1 MTAQPA
7 RTGHDIP
14 RVNVSPE
21 KTPISA
27 RVLRMSLTVRLF
39 LLVTIAVLPALG
51 IQAYNE
57 YDLRRS
63 READIRDRVVQITKQ
78 FGEEMGELRE
88 GARQFLI
95 AMAQLP
101 PVKAKDAGLCSALFA
116 SLKSAYA
123 NYNLLGAADAQG
135 HVFCTSGKTSLMSVA
150 DQSFFRRAMRAKS
163 EASLAVGTYYADPAT
178 GDKAIHFAHTFR
190 DDNGEVAGIVFAGL
204 DLGWLSDH
212 LKERGLTP
220 TQSILIADRLGN
232 IIARLP
238 HPEVLVGKNM
248 RKSHERIMDGNTAG
262 WEEANGVDGIARIFG
277 YVPAQLPPYDFFLS
291 AGQEKADAL
300 APIVDATRRGVGLI
314 LAGFVLALYAAWWG
328 GRLFIRRPVNDL
340 LAVANKW
347 RDGNEDARVQLKN
360 RATEIGRLGGA
371 FNDMADALAARNA
384 AQKAAEE
391 ELRQLNATL
400 EQRVE
405 QRTEELARA
414 NRLATLGKL
423 TATVSHELRNPLA
436 VIRNTV
442 FALGEAAK
450 SHGINLDRSLKRIE
464 RNVIRCNEII
474 TELLDYTRT
483 RKLDAAPRVFDD
495 WLVEVLNE
503 YDVPPGIALHRQLDA
518 AGAEVTF
525 DSGRLQRVF
534 VNLLDNAR
542 DAIND
547 GRSVP
552 APGTARD
559 ASITIR
565 TKVVAG
571 RFQAVVADTG
581 AGIPPEVFPKIF
593 EPLFST
599 KGFGIGLGL
608 PTVKQIIEQHGGD
621 IQIASAVGQGTTVTM
636 WLPLFRVQDMAA

>member
-1 MTAQPA
+1 MTVQPA
-7 RTGHDIP
+7 RAAQENLRTNIGSTNTAI
-14 RVNVSPE
+14 V
-21 KTPISA
+21 A
-27 RVLRMSLTVRLF
+27 RLQRMSLTVRLF
-39 LLVTIAVLPALG
+39 LLVTIAILPALG

-57 YDLRRS
+57 FDLRRS

-88 GARQFLI
+88 GARQLLI
-95 AMAQLP
+95 AVAQLP
-101 PVKAKDAGLCSALFA
+101 QVKSKSADACSTLLS
-116 SLKSAYA
+116 SLKAVYA
-123 NYNLLGAADAQG
+123 NYSLLGAADAQG
-135 HVFCTSGKTSLMSVA
+135 NVFCTSGKTSLMSVA
-150 DQSFFRRAMRAKS
+150 DQEFFQRAMAKDG
-163 EASLAVGTYYADPAT
+163 LAVGLYWADPVT
-178 GDKAIHFAHTFR
+178 GEKSIHFAHRFY
-190 DDNGEVAGIVFAGL
+190 DAAGNVAGIVFAGL
-204 DLGWLSDH
+204 DLDWLSEH

-220 TQSILIADRLGN
+220 SQSILIADRKGN

-238 HPEVLVGKNM
+238 HPEQLVGKNM
-248 RKSHERIMDGNTAG
+248 RKSHEGIMDGDTTG
-262 WEEANGVDGIARIFG
+262 WEEAAGVDGLTRIFG
-277 YVPAQLPPYDFFLS
+277 YLPAQLPPYDFFLS
-291 AGQEKADAL
+291 AGQEKSEAL
-300 APIVDATRRGVGLI
+300 EPIVNATRLGIGLI
-314 LAGFVLALYAAWWG
+314 LVGFVLALYAAWWG
-328 GRLFIRRPVNDL
+328 GRLFIRRPVDNL
-340 LAVANKW
+340 LQVANQW
-347 RDGNEDARVQLKN
+347 RDGNESARVNL
-360 RATEIGRLGGA
+360 RDTASEVGRLGLA
-371 FNDMADALAARNA
+371 FNDMADALAARHA
-384 AQKAAEE
+384 AQKKAEE
-391 ELRQLNATL
+391 ELRQLNVTL
-400 EQRVE
+400 EERVV

-450 SHGINLDRSLKRIE
+450 ANNLNFDRSLKRIE

-483 RKLDAAPRVFDD
+483 RKLDAAPRLFDE
-495 WLVEVLNE
+495 WLIEILNDYEV
-503 YDVPPGIALHRQLDA
+503 PAGIALRRQLDA

-547 GRSVP
+547 GRSMP
-552 APGTARD
+552 APGTARES
-559 ASITIR
+559 SITVR

-571 RFQAVVADTG
+571 RFQVVVSDTG

-621 IQIASAVGQGTTVTM
+621 IQIDSSVGQGTTVTL

>member
-1 MTAQPA
+1 MTVQPTRAAQETLRSSSANAPIVA
-7 RTGHDIP
+7 R
-14 RVNVSPE
+14 
-21 KTPISA
+21 
-27 RVLRMSLTVRLF
+27 LQRMSLTVRLF

-57 YDLRRS
+57 FDLRRS

-88 GARQFLI
+88 GARQLLI
-95 AMAQLP
+95 AVAQLP
-101 PVKAKDAGLCSALFA
+101 QVTSKNADTCSALLA
-116 SLKSAYA
+116 SLKAVYA
-123 NYNLLGAADAQG
+123 NYSLLGAADAEG
-135 HVFCTSGKTSLMSVA
+135 NVFCTSGKTSLMSVTSQA
-150 DQSFFRRAMRAKS
+150 FFQRAMAKDG
-163 EASLAVGTYYADPAT
+163 LAVGLYWADPAT
-178 GDKAIHFAHTFR
+178 GEKSVHFAHRFY
-190 DDNGEVAGIVFAGL
+190 DANGHVAGIVFAGL
-204 DLGWLSDH
+204 DLGWLSEH

-220 TQSILIADRLGN
+220 SQSILIADREGN

-238 HPEVLVGKNM
+238 HPEALVGKNM
-248 RKSHERIMDGNTAG
+248 RKSHEAIMDGYKAG
-262 WEEANGVDGIARIFG
+262 WEEAAGVDGLTRIFG

-291 AGQEKADAL
+291 AGQEKSDAL
-300 APIVDATRRGVGLI
+300 APIVNATRLGVGLI
-314 LAGFVLALYAAWWG
+314 LVGFALALYAAWWG
-328 GRLFIRRPVNDL
+328 GRLFIRRPVDNL
-340 LAVANKW
+340 LQVANQW
-347 RDGNEDARVQLKN
+347 RDGNESARVHLKDT
-360 RATEIGRLGGA
+360 ASEVGRLGLA
-371 FNDMADALAARNA
+371 FNDMADALAARHS
-384 AQKAAEE
+384 AQKKAEE

-450 SHGINLDRSLKRIE
+450 TNGLNLDRSLKRIE

-474 TELLDYTRT
+474 SELLDYTRT
-483 RKLDAAPRVFDD
+483 RKLDSAPRVFDE

-503 YDVPPGIALHRQLDA
+503 YEVPPGIDLRRQLDA
-518 AGAEVTF
+518 AGAEVSF

-547 GRSVP
+547 GRSMP
-552 APGTARD
+552 APGTARES
-559 ASITIR
+559 SISVR

-571 RFQAVVADTG
+571 RFQVVVSDTG

-621 IQIASAVGQGTTVTM
+621 IQIESSVGQGTTVTL

>member
-1 MTAQPA
+1 MTVQPA
-7 RTGHDIP
+7 RAAQD
-14 RVNVSPE
+14 
-21 KTPISA
+21 TPHAEVGVAKMSIRA
-27 RVLRMSLTVRLF
+27 WLQRMSLTVRLF
-39 LLVTIAVLPALG
+39 LLVMIAVLPALG

-57 YDLRRS
+57 FDLRRS
-63 READIRDRVVQITKQ
+63 READIRDRVVQITRQ

-88 GARQFLI
+88 GARQLLI

-101 PVKAKDAGLCSALFA
+101 QVKSKDAAACSALLA
-116 SLKSAYA
+116 SLKPVYA
-123 NYNLLGAADAQG
+123 NYNLLGAADAEG
-135 HVFCTSGKTSLMSVA
+135 HVFCTSGKTSLVSVA
-150 DQSFFRRAMRAKS
+150 SQEFFQRAMAKNG
-163 EASLAVGTYYADPAT
+163 LAVGTYFADPVT
-178 GDKAIHFAHTFR
+178 GEKSIHFAHRFH
-190 DDNGEVAGIVFAGL
+190 DAAGKVDGIVFAGL
-204 DLGWLSDH
+204 DLAWLSEH

-220 TQSILIADRLGN
+220 TQSILIADRHGD

-262 WEEANGVDGIARIFG
+262 WEEANGVDGITRIFG

-291 AGQEKADAL
+291 AGQEKAEAL
-300 APIVDATRRGVGLI
+300 APIVNATRRGIGLI
-314 LAGFVLALYAAWWG
+314 LVGFALALYAAWWG
-328 GRLFIRRPVNDL
+328 GRLFIRRPLGDL
-340 LAVANKW
+340 LEVANEW
-347 RDGNEDARVQLKN
+347 RVGNEGARVPLKGT
-360 RATEIGRLGGA
+360 ATEMGRLGLA
-371 FNDMADALAARNA
+371 FNDMADALAARHS
-384 AQKAAEE
+384 AQNKAEE
-391 ELRQLNATL
+391 DLRQLNATL

-405 QRTEELARA
+405 QRTEELAKA

-450 SHGINLDRSLKRIE
+450 SSGLNIDRSLKRIE

-495 WLVEVLNE
+495 WLVDVLSEYEV
-503 YDVPPGIALHRQLDA
+503 PAGIALHRQLDA

-552 APGTARD
+552 APGTVREA
-559 ASITIR
+559 AITVR

-571 RFQAVVADTG
+571 RFQVVVADTG

-621 IQIASAVGQGTTVTM
+621 IQIASAVGQGTTVTL

>member
-1 MTAQPA
+1 MTVQPA
-7 RTGHDIP
+7 RAAQENLRANIG
-14 RVNVSPE
+14 
-21 KTPISA
+21 SA
-27 RVLRMSLTVRLF
+27 NTAIVTRLQRMSLTVRLF
-39 LLVTIAVLPALG
+39 LLVTIAILPALG

-57 YDLRRS
+57 FDLRRS

-88 GARQFLI
+88 GARQLLI
-95 AMAQLP
+95 AVAQLP
-101 PVKAKDAGLCSALFA
+101 QVTTKSADSCSMLLS
-116 SLKSAYA
+116 SLKSVYA
-123 NYNLLGAADAQG
+123 NYSLLGAADAQG
-135 HVFCTSGKTSLMSVA
+135 NVFCTSGKTSLMSVA
-150 DQSFFRRAMRAKS
+150 DQEFFQRAMAKDG
-163 EASLAVGTYYADPAT
+163 LAVGLYWADPAT
-178 GDKAIHFAHTFR
+178 GEKSIHFAHRFY
-190 DDNGEVAGIVFAGL
+190 DAAGNVAGIVFAGL
-204 DLGWLSDH
+204 DLEWLSEH

-220 TQSILIADRLGN
+220 SQSILIADRKGN

-238 HPEVLVGKNM
+238 HPEQLVGKNM
-248 RKSHERIMDGNTAG
+248 RKSHEGIMDGNKTG
-262 WEEANGVDGIARIFG
+262 WEEAAGVDGLTRIFG
-277 YVPAQLPPYDFFLS
+277 YLPAQLPPYDFFLS
-291 AGQEKADAL
+291 AGQEKSEAL
-300 APIVDATRRGVGLI
+300 EPIVNATRLGIGLI
-314 LAGFVLALYAAWWG
+314 LVGFVLALYAAWWG
-328 GRLFIRRPVNDL
+328 GRLFIRRPVDNL
-340 LAVANKW
+340 LQVANQW
-347 RDGNEDARVQLKN
+347 RDGNESARVNL
-360 RATEIGRLGGA
+360 RDTASEVGRLGLA
-371 FNDMADALAARNA
+371 FNDMADALAARHA
-384 AQKAAEE
+384 AQKKAEE
-391 ELRQLNATL
+391 ELRQLNVTL
-400 EQRVE
+400 EERVV

-450 SHGINLDRSLKRIE
+450 ANNLNFDRSLKRIE

-483 RKLDAAPRVFDD
+483 RKLDAAPRLFDE
-495 WLVEVLNE
+495 WLVEILNDYE
-503 YDVPPGIALHRQLDA
+503 VPAGIALRRQLDA

-547 GRSVP
+547 GRSMP
-552 APGTARD
+552 APGTARES
-559 ASITIR
+559 SITVR

-571 RFQAVVADTG
+571 RFQVVVSDTG

-621 IQIASAVGQGTTVTM
+621 IQIDSSVGQGTTVTL

>member
-1 MTAQPA
+1 MTVQPA
-7 RTGHDIP
+7 RAAQENLRANIG
-14 RVNVSPE
+14 
-21 KTPISA
+21 SA
-27 RVLRMSLTVRLF
+27 NTAIVARLQRMSLTVRLF
-39 LLVTIAVLPALG
+39 LLVTIAILPALG

-57 YDLRRS
+57 FDLRRS

-88 GARQFLI
+88 GARQLLI
-95 AMAQLP
+95 AVAQLP
-101 PVKAKDAGLCSALFA
+101 QVTSKSADSCSTLLS
-116 SLKSAYA
+116 SLKSVYA
-123 NYNLLGAADAQG
+123 NYSLLGAADAQG
-135 HVFCTSGKTSLMSVA
+135 NVFCTSGKTSLMSVA
-150 DQSFFRRAMRAKS
+150 DQEFFQRAMAKDG
-163 EASLAVGTYYADPAT
+163 LAVGLYWADPAT
-178 GDKAIHFAHTFR
+178 GEKSIHFAHRFY
-190 DDNGEVAGIVFAGL
+190 DAAGQVAGIVFAGL
-204 DLGWLSDH
+204 DLEWLSEH

-220 TQSILIADRLGN
+220 SQSILIADRKGN

-238 HPEVLVGKNM
+238 HPEQLVGKNM
-248 RKSHERIMDGNTAG
+248 RKSHEGIMDGDKTG
-262 WEEANGVDGIARIFG
+262 WEEAAGVDGLTRIFG
-277 YVPAQLPPYDFFLS
+277 YLPAQLPPYDFFLS
-291 AGQEKADAL
+291 AGQEKSEAL
-300 APIVDATRRGVGLI
+300 EPIVNATRLGIGLI
-314 LAGFVLALYAAWWG
+314 LVGFVLALYAAWWG
-328 GRLFIRRPVNDL
+328 GRLFIRRPVDNL
-340 LAVANKW
+340 LQVANQW
-347 RDGNEDARVQLKN
+347 RDGNESARVNLRDN
-360 RATEIGRLGGA
+360 ASEVGRLGLA
-371 FNDMADALAARNA
+371 FNDMADALAARHA
-384 AQKAAEE
+384 AQKKAEE
-391 ELRQLNATL
+391 ELRQLNVTL
-400 EQRVE
+400 EERVV

-450 SHGINLDRSLKRIE
+450 ANNLNFDRSLKRIE

-483 RKLDAAPRVFDD
+483 RKLDAAPRLFDE
-495 WLVEVLNE
+495 WLVEILNDYE
-503 YDVPPGIALHRQLDA
+503 VPAGIALRRQLDA

-547 GRSVP
+547 GRSMP
-552 APGTARD
+552 APGTARES
-559 ASITIR
+559 SITVR

-571 RFQAVVADTG
+571 RFQVVVSDTG

-621 IQIASAVGQGTTVTM
+621 IQIDSAVGQGTTVTL

>member
-1 MTAQPA
+1 MTVQPA
-7 RTGHDIP
+7 RAAQDGLRSSSNTG
-14 RVNVSPE
+14 SA
-21 KTPISA
+21 KTPLGS
-27 RVLRMSLTVRLF
+27 RLQRMSLTVRLF

-88 GARQFLI
+88 GARQLLI
-95 AMAQLP
+95 ALAQLP
-101 PVKAKDAGLCSALFA
+101 AVKSESANDCSTLLA
-116 SLKSAYA
+116 SLKPAYA
-123 NYNLLGAADAQG
+123 NYNLMGAADAEG
-135 HVFCTSGKTSLMSVA
+135 RVFCTSGKTSLTSIA
-150 DQSFFRRAMRAKS
+150 DLEFFKRAMAKDG
-163 EASLAVGTYYADPAT
+163 LAVGNYFADPQT
-178 GDKAIHFAHTFR
+178 GDKSIHFAHPFR
-190 DDNGEVAGIVFAGL
+190 DASGNIAGIVFAGL
-204 DLGWLSDH
+204 DLVWLSEH

-238 HPEVLVGKNM
+238 HPEALVGKNM
-248 RKSHERIMDGNTAG
+248 RKSHEAIMDGDKAG
-262 WEEANGVDGIARIFG
+262 WEEAAGVDGIARIFG

-291 AGQEKADAL
+291 AGQEKAEAL
-300 APIVDATRRGVGLI
+300 APIVNATRLGVGLI
-314 LAGFVLALYAAWWG
+314 LVGFALALYAAWWG
-328 GRLFIRRPVNDL
+328 GRLFIRRPLADL
-340 LAVANKW
+340 LQVANEW
-347 RDGNEDARVQLKN
+347 RDGNEGARVNLKST
-360 RATEIGRLGGA
+360 ASEIGRLGLA
-371 FNDMADALAARNA
+371 FNAMADALGARHA
-384 AQKAAEE
+384 AQKRAEE

-405 QRTEELARA
+405 QRTEELAKA

-450 SHGINLDRSLKRIE
+450 TNGLNFDRSLKRIE

-483 RKLDAAPRVFDD
+483 RKLDAAPRLFDE

-503 YDVPPGIALHRQLDA
+503 YDVPAGIALHRQLDA

-542 DAIND
+542 DAISD

-552 APGTARD
+552 APGMARD
-559 ASITIR
+559 ASITVR
-565 TKVVAG
+565 TKVVGG
-571 RFQAVVADTG
+571 RFQVVVADTG

-621 IQIASAVGQGTTVTM
+621 IQIASAVGQGTTVTL

>member
-1 MTAQPA
+1 MTVQPA
-7 RTGHDIP
+7 RAAEDALRASVGP
-14 RVNVSPE
+14 AKLS
-21 KTPISA
+21 ISA
-27 RVLRMSLTVRLF
+27 RLQRMSLTVRLF
-39 LLVTIAVLPALG
+39 LLVTIAVLPALF

-57 YDLRRS
+57 YDLRKS
-63 READIRDRVVQITKQ
+63 READIRERVVQITKQ

-88 GARQFLI
+88 GARQLLI
-95 AMAQLP
+95 AIAQLP
-101 PVKAKDAGLCSALFA
+101 PIKAKSAAECSALLA
-116 SLKSAYA
+116 SLRPAYA
-123 NYNLLGAADAQG
+123 NYTLMGAADADG
-135 HVFCTSGKTSLMSVA
+135 HVFCASGKTSLESVA
-150 DQSFFRRAMRAKS
+150 DQSFFRRAMAKGG
-163 EASLAVGTYYADPAT
+163 LAVGTYWADPVT
-178 GDKAIHFAHTFR
+178 GEKSVHFAERFT
-190 DDNGEVAGIVFAGL
+190 DASGKVAGIVFAGL
-204 DLGWLSDH
+204 NLDWLSEH

-262 WEEANGVDGIARIFG
+262 WEEAKGVDGITRIFG

-291 AGQEKADAL
+291 AGQEKNEAL
-300 APIVDATRRGVGLI
+300 APIVNATRLGVGLI
-314 LAGFVLALYAAWWG
+314 LVGFALALYAAWWG
-328 GRLFIRRPVNDL
+328 GRLFIRRPLEDL
-340 LAVANKW
+340 LQVANEW
-347 RDGNEDARVQLKN
+347 RDGNEGARVSLKST
-360 RATEIGRLGGA
+360 ASEIGRLGLA
-371 FNDMADALAARNA
+371 FNAMADALGARHA
-384 AQKAAEE
+384 AQKKAEE
-391 ELRQLNATL
+391 DLRQLNATL

-405 QRTEELARA
+405 QRTEELAKA

-442 FALGEAAK
+442 FALGEVAK
-450 SHGINLDRSLKRIE
+450 TASGLNIDRSLKRIE

-495 WLVEVLNE
+495 WLEEILNE
-503 YDVPPGIALHRQLDA
+503 YEVPAGIALHRQLDA

-547 GRSVP
+547 GRTVP
-552 APGTARD
+552 APGTAAN
-559 ASITIR
+559 ASISVR

-571 RFQAVVADTG
+571 RFQVVVADTG

-608 PTVKQIIEQHGGD
+608 PTVKQIMEQHGGD
-621 IQIASAVGQGTTVTM
+621 IQIESAVGQGTTVTL

>member
-1 MTAQPA
+1 MTVQPA
-7 RTGHDIP
+7 RTAEDAQ
-14 RVNVSPE
+14 RANVGPA
-21 KTPISA
+21 KTSISA
-27 RVLRMSLTVRLF
+27 RLQRMSLTVRLF

-63 READIRDRVVQITKQ
+63 REAEIRDRVVQITKQ

-88 GARQFLI
+88 GARQLLI
-95 AMAQLP
+95 AIAQLP
-101 PVKAKDAGLCSALFA
+101 PVKTQSAEACSALLA
-116 SLKSAYA
+116 SLRPAYA
-123 NYNLLGAADAQG
+123 NYNLMGAADAEG
-135 HVFCTSGKTSLMSVA
+135 HVFCTSGKTSLASVT
-150 DQSFFRRAMRAKS
+150 DQSFFKRAMAKDG
-163 EASLAVGTYYADPAT
+163 LAVGTYFADPAT
-178 GDKAIHFAHTFR
+178 GQKSIHFAERFR
-190 DDNGEVAGIVFAGL
+190 DAGGKVSGIVFVGL
-204 DLGWLSDH
+204 DLGWLSEH

-220 TQSILIADRLGN
+220 TQSILIADRRGD

-248 RKSHERIMDGNTAG
+248 RKSHEAIMDGNKAG
-262 WEEANGVDGIARIFG
+262 WEEAAGVDGITRIFG

-291 AGQEKADAL
+291 AGQEKNEAL
-300 APIVDATRRGVGLI
+300 APIVNATRRGIGLI
-314 LAGFVLALYAAWWG
+314 LVGFVLALYAAWWG
-328 GRLFIRRPVNDL
+328 GRLFIRQPLAGL
-340 LAVANKW
+340 LQVANEW
-347 RDGNEDARVQLKN
+347 RDGNEGARAYLKST
-360 RATEIGRLGGA
+360 ASEIGRLGLA
-371 FNDMADALAARNA
+371 FNDMADALAARHA
-384 AQKAAEE
+384 AQKKAEE

-400 EQRVE
+400 EERVE

-450 SHGINLDRSLKRIE
+450 SSGLNLDRSLKRIE

-483 RKLDAAPRVFDD
+483 RKLDAAPRVFDE
-495 WLVEVLNE
+495 WLVEVLGE
-503 YDVPPGIALHRQLDA
+503 YEVPAGIALHRQLDA
-518 AGAEVTF
+518 PGAEVSF

-552 APGTARD
+552 APGTVREP
-559 ASITIR
+559 SIAVR
-565 TKVVAG
+565 TKVVGG
-571 RFQAVVADTG
+571 RFQVVVADTG

-621 IQIASAVGQGTTVTM
+621 IQIDSVVGQGTTVTL

>member
-7 RTGHDIP
+7 RTAPDIQ
-14 RVNVSPE
+14 SASIGSS
-21 KTPISA
+21 KTSISA
-27 RVLRMSLTVRLF
+27 RLQRMSLTVRLF
-39 LLVTIAVLPALG
+39 LLVTIAILPALG

-88 GARQFLI
+88 GARQLLI
-95 AMAQLP
+95 AIAQLP
-101 PVKAKDAGLCSALFA
+101 PVKAKSADACSMLLA
-116 SLKSAYA
+116 SLRPAYA
-123 NYNLLGAADAQG
+123 NYNLMGAADAEG
-135 HVFCTSGKTSLMSVA
+135 RVFCTSGQTSLASVA
-150 DQSFFRRAMRAKS
+150 DQSFFQRAMAKNG
-163 EASLAVGTYYADPAT
+163 LAVGTYFADPAT
-178 GDKAIHFAHTFR
+178 GDKSIHFAERFY
-190 DDNGEVAGIVFAGL
+190 DAAGNIAGIVFVGL
-204 DLGWLSDH
+204 DLTWLSEH
-212 LKERGLTP
+212 LKERGLTR
-220 TQSILIADRLGN
+220 TQSILIADRQGE

-238 HPEVLVGKNM
+238 HPEALVGKNM
-248 RKSHERIMDGNTAG
+248 RKSHEAIMDGDKAG
-262 WEEANGVDGIARIFG
+262 WEEAAGVDGVTRIFG

-291 AGQEKADAL
+291 AGQEKDEAL
-300 APIVDATRRGVGLI
+300 APIVNATRLGVGLI
-314 LAGFVLALYAAWWG
+314 LVGFALAIYAAWWG
-328 GRLFIRRPVNDL
+328 GRLFIRQPLEGL
-340 LAVANKW
+340 LQVANEW
-347 RDGNEDARVQLKN
+347 RDGNEGARVYLKST
-360 RATEIGRLGGA
+360 ASEIGRLGQA
-371 FNDMADALAARNA
+371 FNDMADALEARNA
-384 AQKAAEE
+384 AQKKAEE

-400 EQRVE
+400 EERVE
-405 QRTEELARA
+405 QRTEELAKA

-450 SHGINLDRSLKRIE
+450 THGLNLDRSLKRIE

-474 TELLDYTRT
+474 TELLDYTRS

-495 WLVEVLNE
+495 WLVDVLNDYE
-503 YDVPPGIALHRQLDA
+503 VPPGITLHRQLDA
-518 AGAEVTF
+518 AGAEVSF

-552 APGTARD
+552 APGSAVEP
-559 ASITIR
+559 SITVR
-565 TKVVAG
+565 TKVVGG
-571 RFQAVVADTG
+571 RFQIVVADTG

-621 IQIASAVGQGTTVTM
+621 IQIASTVGQGTIVTV

>member
-1 MTAQPA
+1 MTVPA
-7 RTGHDIP
+7 RAAQDVLRG
-14 RVNVSPE
+14 NVAAS
-21 KTPISA
+21 TPFIA
-27 RVLRMSLTVRLF
+27 RLQRMSLTVRLF
-39 LLVTIAVLPALG
+39 LLVTLAVLPALG

-57 YDLRRS
+57 YNLRRS

-88 GARQFLI
+88 GARQLLI
-95 AMAQLP
+95 AVAQLP
-101 PVKAKDAGLCSALFA
+101 QVKSKNAEACSMLLA
-116 SLKSAYA
+116 SLKAAYA
-123 NYNLLGAADAQG
+123 NYSLLGAADAEG
-135 HVFCTSGKTSLMSVA
+135 KVFCTSGATSLTSVA
-150 DQSFFRRAMRAKS
+150 NQAFFQRAMANDKDG
-163 EASLAVGTYYADPAT
+163 LAVGLYWADPVT
-178 GDKAIHFAHTFR
+178 GEKAIHFAHRFY
-190 DDNGEVAGIVFAGL
+190 DADGQVAGIVFAGL
-204 DLGWLSDH
+204 DLDWLSEH

-220 TQSILIADRLGN
+220 SQSILIADREGN

-248 RKSHERIMDGNTAG
+248 RKSHEAIMDGNKAG
-262 WEEANGVDGIARIFG
+262 WEEAAGVDGLTRIFG

-291 AGQEKADAL
+291 AGQEKSEAL
-300 APIVDATRRGVGLI
+300 EPIVNATRLGVGLI
-314 LAGFVLALYAAWWG
+314 LIGFALALYAAWWG
-328 GRLFIRRPVNDL
+328 GRLFIRRPVDNL
-340 LAVANKW
+340 LQVTNEW
-347 RDGNEDARVQLKN
+347 RDGNESARVHLKDT
-360 RATEIGRLGGA
+360 ASEVGRLGLA
-371 FNDMADALAARNA
+371 FNDMAEALEARNV
-384 AQKAAEE
+384 AQKKAED

-442 FALGEAAK
+442 FALSETAK
-450 SHGINLDRSLKRIE
+450 ANNLNLDRSLKRIE

-483 RKLDAAPRVFDD
+483 RKLDSAPRVFDD
-495 WLVEVLNE
+495 WLVEILNE
-503 YDVPPGIALHRQLDA
+503 YEVPAGISLRRQLDA
-518 AGAEVTF
+518 AGAEVSF

-547 GRSVP
+547 GRTVP
-552 APGTARD
+552 APGTARES
-559 ASITIR
+559 SITIR
-565 TKVVAG
+565 TKVVGG
-571 RFQAVVADTG
+571 RFQVVVADTG

-621 IQIASAVGQGTTVTM
+621 IQISSAVGQGTTVTL

>member
-1 MTAQPA
+1 MTVQPA
-7 RTGHDIP
+7 RAAQENLRANIG
-14 RVNVSPE
+14 
-21 KTPISA
+21 SA
-27 RVLRMSLTVRLF
+27 NTAIVTRLQRMSLTVRLF
-39 LLVTIAVLPALG
+39 LLVTIAILPALG

-57 YDLRRS
+57 FDLRRS

-88 GARQFLI
+88 GARQLLI
-95 AMAQLP
+95 AVAQLP
-101 PVKAKDAGLCSALFA
+101 QVTTKSADSCSMLLS
-116 SLKSAYA
+116 SLKSVYA
-123 NYNLLGAADAQG
+123 NYSLLGAADAQG
-135 HVFCTSGKTSLMSVA
+135 NVFCTSGKTSLMSVA
-150 DQSFFRRAMRAKS
+150 DQEFFQRAMAKDG
-163 EASLAVGTYYADPAT
+163 LAVGLYWADPAT
-178 GDKAIHFAHTFR
+178 GEKSIHFAHRFY
-190 DDNGEVAGIVFAGL
+190 DAAGKVAGIVFAGL
-204 DLGWLSDH
+204 DLEWLSEH

-220 TQSILIADRLGN
+220 SQSILIADRKGN

-238 HPEVLVGKNM
+238 HPEQLVGKNM
-248 RKSHERIMDGNTAG
+248 RKSHEGIMDGNKTG
-262 WEEANGVDGIARIFG
+262 WEEAAGVDGLTRIFG
-277 YVPAQLPPYDFFLS
+277 YLPAQLPPYDFFLS
-291 AGQEKADAL
+291 AGQEKSEAL
-300 APIVDATRRGVGLI
+300 EPIVNATRLGIGLI
-314 LAGFVLALYAAWWG
+314 LVGFVLALYAAWWG
-328 GRLFIRRPVNDL
+328 GRLFIRRPVDNL
-340 LAVANKW
+340 LQVANQW
-347 RDGNEDARVQLKN
+347 RDGNESARVNL
-360 RATEIGRLGGA
+360 RDTASEVGRLGLA
-371 FNDMADALAARNA
+371 FNDMADALAARHA
-384 AQKAAEE
+384 AQKKAEE
-391 ELRQLNATL
+391 ELRQLNVTL
-400 EQRVE
+400 EERVV

-450 SHGINLDRSLKRIE
+450 ANNLNFDRSLKRIE

-483 RKLDAAPRVFDD
+483 RKLDAAPRLFDE
-495 WLVEVLNE
+495 WLVEILNDYE
-503 YDVPPGIALHRQLDA
+503 VPAGIALRRQLDA

-547 GRSVP
+547 GRSMP
-552 APGTARD
+552 APGTARES
-559 ASITIR
+559 SITVR

-571 RFQAVVADTG
+571 RFQVVVSDTG

-621 IQIASAVGQGTTVTM
+621 IQIDSSVGQGTTVTL

>member
-1 MTAQPA
+1 MTVQPA
-7 RTGHDIP
+7 RAAQETLRANIGSTNTAM
-14 RVNVSPE
+14 V
-21 KTPISA
+21 A
-27 RVLRMSLTVRLF
+27 RLQRMSLTVRLF
-39 LLVTIAVLPALG
+39 LLVTIAILPALG

-57 YDLRRS
+57 FDLRRS

-88 GARQFLI
+88 GARQLLI
-95 AMAQLP
+95 AVAQLP
-101 PVKAKDAGLCSALFA
+101 QVTTKSAESCSTLLA
-116 SLKSAYA
+116 SLKSVYA
-123 NYNLLGAADAQG
+123 NYSLLGAADAQG
-135 HVFCTSGKTSLMSVA
+135 QVFCTSGKTSLMSVA
-150 DQSFFRRAMRAKS
+150 GQAFFQRAMAKDG
-163 EASLAVGTYYADPAT
+163 LAVGLYWADPAT
-178 GDKAIHFAHTFR
+178 GEKSIHFAHRFY
-190 DDNGEVAGIVFAGL
+190 DAAGNVAGIVFAGL
-204 DLGWLSDH
+204 DLAWLSEH

-220 TQSILIADRLGN
+220 SQSILIADREGN

-238 HPEVLVGKNM
+238 HPEQLVGKNM
-248 RKSHERIMDGNTAG
+248 RKSHEGIMDGYKTG
-262 WEEANGVDGIARIFG
+262 WEEAAGVDGLTRIFG
-277 YVPAQLPPYDFFLS
+277 YLPAQLPPYDFFLS
-291 AGQEKADAL
+291 AGQEKSEAL
-300 APIVDATRRGVGLI
+300 EPIVNATRLGVGLI
-314 LAGFVLALYAAWWG
+314 LVGFVLALYAAWWG
-328 GRLFIRRPVNDL
+328 GRLFIRRPVDNL
-340 LAVANKW
+340 LQVANQW
-347 RDGNEDARVQLKN
+347 RDGNESARVNL
-360 RATEIGRLGGA
+360 RDTASEVGRLGLA
-371 FNDMADALAARNA
+371 FNDMADALAARHG
-384 AQKAAEE
+384 AQKKAEE

-400 EQRVE
+400 EERVV

-450 SHGINLDRSLKRIE
+450 ANGLNFDRSLKRIE

-483 RKLDAAPRVFDD
+483 RKLDAAPRLFDE
-495 WLVEVLNE
+495 WLVDILNDYE
-503 YDVPPGIALHRQLDA
+503 VPPGIALRRQLDA

-542 DAIND
+542 DAISD
-547 GRSVP
+547 GRSMP
-552 APGTARD
+552 APGTARES
-559 ASITIR
+559 SITVR

-571 RFQAVVADTG
+571 RFQVVVSDTG

-621 IQIASAVGQGTTVTM
+621 IQIESSVGQGTTVTL

>member
-1 MTAQPA
+1 MTVQPA
-7 RTGHDIP
+7 RAAQENLRANIGSTNTAI
-14 RVNVSPE
+14 V
-21 KTPISA
+21 A
-27 RVLRMSLTVRLF
+27 RLQRMSLTVRLF
-39 LLVTIAVLPALG
+39 LLVTIAILPALG

-57 YDLRRS
+57 FDLRRS

-88 GARQFLI
+88 GARQLLI
-95 AMAQLP
+95 AVAQLP
-101 PVKAKDAGLCSALFA
+101 QVKSKSADACSMLLS
-116 SLKSAYA
+116 SLKAVYA
-123 NYNLLGAADAQG
+123 NYTLLGAADAQG
-135 HVFCTSGKTSLMSVA
+135 NVFCTSGKTSLMSVA
-150 DQSFFRRAMRAKS
+150 EQEFFQRAMAKDG
-163 EASLAVGTYYADPAT
+163 LAVGLYWADPAT
-178 GDKAIHFAHTFR
+178 GEKSIHFAHRFY
-190 DDNGEVAGIVFAGL
+190 DAAGNVAGIVFAGL
-204 DLGWLSDH
+204 DLDWLSEH

-220 TQSILIADRLGN
+220 SQSILIADRKGN

-238 HPEVLVGKNM
+238 HPEQLVGKNM
-248 RKSHERIMDGNTAG
+248 RKSHEGIMDGNKTG
-262 WEEANGVDGIARIFG
+262 WEEAAGVDGLTRIFG
-277 YVPAQLPPYDFFLS
+277 YLPAQLPPYDFFLS
-291 AGQEKADAL
+291 AGQEKSEAL
-300 APIVDATRRGVGLI
+300 EPIVNATRLGVGLI
-314 LAGFVLALYAAWWG
+314 LVGFVLALYAAWWG
-328 GRLFIRRPVNDL
+328 GRLFIRRPVDNL
-340 LAVANKW
+340 LQVANQW
-347 RDGNEDARVQLKN
+347 RDGNESARVNL
-360 RATEIGRLGGA
+360 RDTASEVGRLGLA
-371 FNDMADALAARNA
+371 FNDMADALAARHA
-384 AQKAAEE
+384 AQKKAEE
-391 ELRQLNATL
+391 ELRQLNVTL
-400 EQRVE
+400 EERVV

-450 SHGINLDRSLKRIE
+450 ANNLNFDRSLKRIE

-483 RKLDAAPRVFDD
+483 RKLDAAPRLFDE
-495 WLVEVLNE
+495 WLIEILNDYEV
-503 YDVPPGIALHRQLDA
+503 PAGIALRRQLDA

-547 GRSVP
+547 GRSMP
-552 APGTARD
+552 APGTARES
-559 ASITIR
+559 SITVR

-571 RFQAVVADTG
+571 RFQVVVSDTG

-621 IQIASAVGQGTTVTM
+621 IQIESSVGQGTTVTL